1 MYRIAPFVRLGRII
15 DRILVDRP
23 AVFDELVRLAQAE
36 NPWFTAENVRST
48 LTAISEKMLQQEKLT
63 QWLKVYPFADSAPK
77 NIGIVMAGNIPLVGF
92 FDLLCVLVSGHRA
105 YVKLSSKDRAL
116 MSRAIRALQHI
127 DPTLTVLPF
136 QENSPVQGV
145 IATGNNN
152 TNRYFSGLYSHI
164 PHLLRGSRKSVAL
177 LTGGES
183 EADLRGLSHDVFDGF
198 GMGCRSVSKI
208 FVPAGYDLC
217 ALAEC
222 LGQRNITHPN
232 YVNAY
237 RHHKILL
244 QMRGTSFIDGG
255 FFLLRECIG
264 FSETLPEL
272 IYTPYRSVE
281 EAQQWITTNDIHLQC
296 VVTTAF
302 EHPRRVDFG
311 QAQHPE
317 LWDYPDG
324 KDVMAFLRSI
334 GSL

>member
-36 NPWFTAENVRST
+36 NPWFTAENVRLT
-48 LTAISEKMLQQEKLT
+48 LTAISEKILRPEKLT
-63 QWLKVYPFADSAPK
+63 PWLEAYSPVDSVPK
-77 NIGIVMAGNIPLVGF
+77 NIGIVMAGNIPLVGC

-127 DPTLTVLPF
+127 DPKLIVLPF
-136 QENSPVQGV
+136 RDDSPIQGV

-152 TNRYFSGLYSHI
+152 TNRYFSTLYSHI
-164 PHLLRGSRKSVAL
+164 SHLLRASRKSVAL
-177 LTGGES
+177 LTGDEN
-183 EADLRGLSHDVFDGF
+183 EADLRGLSHDVFDSF
-198 GMGCRSVSKI
+198 GMGCRSVSQI
-208 FVPAGYDLC
+208 FVPAGYDLST
-217 ALAEC
+217 LTQV

-237 RHHKILL
+237 RHQKIVL
-244 QMRGTSFIDGG
+244 QMRGTAFIDGG
-255 FFLLRECIG
+255 FFVLREDIG
-264 FSETLPEL
+264 LSESLPEL

-281 EAQQWITTNDIHLQC
+281 EAQRWIMANEANLQC

-324 KDVMAFLRSI
+324 KDVMTFLHMV
-334 GSL
+334 